1 VTSDAVWVSD
11 TISRTGSSAKD
22 RWVLGDGEAGLQRV
36 RPVVR
41 PDGEQLPG
49 GRGRRAE
56 VGRVEAVCAD
66 ELGPI
71 GPAAELGPL
80 RVDRLRVGRE
90 PAVAD
95 LPDIDCAAVGHDDEA
110 ARQIRDAHGVLS
122 IPVEG
127 WMSGPADHQRV
138 LGFGRVARSSPSK

>member
-1 VTSDAVWVSD
+1 VTSDTVWVTD

-22 RWVLGDGEAGLQRV
+22 RWLLGDGEAGLQRV
-36 RPVVR
+36 RPVVQ

-49 GRGRRAE
+49 GR
-56 VGRVEAVCAD
+56 
-66 ELGPI
+66 
-71 GPAAELGPL
+71 
-80 RVDRLRVGRE
+80 E

-95 LPDIDCAAVGHDDEA
+95 LLDIDCAAVGHDDEA
-110 ARQIRDAHGVLS
+110 AGQIRDAHGVLS